1 MNGNNIQLPAPSF
14 PTTGFHG
21 FKKRFTEGWNN
32 RLQAEFKH
40 RLNGSEVVFKNP
52 FGPVH
57 LAKSYKAGWFA
68 VTDVD
73 IDQMMVMNDRAAS
86 NTDAGRRLFNQTSQ
100 RLFGKRYGAS
110 HVG

>member
-1 MNGNNIQLPAPSF
+1 MNNGNIQLPAPSF

-21 FKKRFTEGWNN
+21 FKKRFVEGWNN
-32 RLQAEFKH
+32 RLRAEFKH
-40 RLNGSEVVFKNP
+40 RLNGTEVVFKNP

-73 IDQMMVMNDRAAS
+73 IDQMMVMNDRATS